1 MKKILLALFI
11 LISNQVLPCHGM
23 PLVNYNYVVG
33 TTGVTINA
41 SSNASTCGCGPY
53 YLEVEMKCTNTL
65 NGLVPYCTG
74 LGWNTYPWYR
84 SLLNIPGYSAPGWF
98 DNCVLEP
105 YVPIFIPFSS
115 LCPGQV
121 YYFRARE
128 NVCGALGGPPGAWTA
143 INSFTVPGTPILFT
157 GSITTSTT
165 TVCSGGSVV
174 LTANP
179 GGGCGTVAPG
189 TLNTYDWLH
198 IPGTNNPQT
207 IVVTPTANTTY
218 TCVIGNGCGQSVTLT
233 AFIAVNG
240 SIPLTPTIV
249 NPLCFG
255 NFGTVILPPSYSL
268 YAWSANTSSTNTATY
283 LAGTYSVSAVLNG
296 CISTGTFA
304 LTNPPSLT
312 LTPTASPSV
321 ICYNGI
327 STLNANA
334 VGGTAPYTYAW
345 PPTSMTTG
353 SFMVQ
358 PVNGTFY
365 SVGVQDVNGCI
376 AASSVS
382 VSVLPPLQTNY
393 SPTFGDICI
402 GGTTTFTATG
412 IAGNG
417 GPYTYTW
424 TPGGINTN
432 TISVSPTVTTTYTL
446 ITSDG
451 CSPNDTISVNVFV
464 NVAPVATFTNSPL
477 SGCELF
483 DIEFGSTT
491 FGYSNCVWNFMGVS
505 TNSCNVSYQLPAGTY
520 TTQLTVIGTN
530 GCIGISPVAT
540 VTVFPKPNPYF
551 YWTPEDPN
559 ILMNDITFYDQ
570 STVGL
575 PITKW
580 HWDFGD
586 IFVAPT
592 YDTAN
597 TQNGAHTYNTPDTYP
612 VKLIVTNSFGCID
625 SITRL
630 LKIEDDYVIYI
641 PNTFT
646 PHKAGNNDVFKV
658 SGIGF
663 QSEGFIMSIYDRWG
677 NMIYQTTDINK
688 GWDGKIRGNILAN
701 TDTYVYRIKI
711 KDYMGREK
719 TYVGHIIVM

>member
-33 TTGVTINA
+33 ATGVTINA

-65 NGLVPYCTG
+65 SGLVPYCTG

-84 SLLNIPGYSAPGWF
+84 SLLNIPGYGPPSWF

-105 YVPIFIPFSS
+105 YTPIFIPFSS

-128 NVCGALGGPPGAWTA
+128 NVCGALGGPPGLWTA
-143 INSFTVPGTPILFT
+143 INSFTVPGTPLAFT

-165 TVCSGGSVV
+165 TICSGGSVV

-207 IVVTPTANTTY
+207 IVVTPTVSTTY
-218 TCVIGNGCGQSVTLT
+218 TCIIGNGCGQSATLT
-233 AFIAVNG
+233 AFVAVNG
-240 SIPLTPTIV
+240 ALSIVPTIV

-255 NFGTVILPPSYSL
+255 NFGTVILPPGYNL

-283 LAGTYSVSAVLNG
+283 LAGTYSVAIILNG
-296 CISTGTFA
+296 CLSTGTFA
-304 LTNPPSLT
+304 LINPPQLT

-334 VGGTAPYTYAW
+334 SGGTSPYTYAW

-358 PVNGTFY
+358 PINGTFY

-376 AASSVS
+376 ATSSVS

-424 TPGGINTN
+424 TPGGITTN
-432 TISVSPTVTTTYTL
+432 TIAVSPTVTTTYTL

-451 CSPNDTISVNVFV
+451 CSPNDTSFINVFV
-464 NVAPVATFTNSPL
+464 NIAPVATFTNSLL

-483 DIEFGSTT
+483 DVEFGSTT

-505 TNSCNVSYQLPAGTY
+505 TNSCNVNYQLSAGTY

-530 GCIGISPVAT
+530 GCIGVSSIAT

-559 ILMNDITFYDQ
+559 ILMNDITFHDQ
-570 STVGL
+570 STIGL

-586 IFVAPT
+586 IFVAPV

-597 TQNGAHTYNTPDTYP
+597 TQNGAHTYNTPETYP
-612 VKLIVTNSFGCID
+612 VKLIVTNSFGCVD

-630 LKIEDDYVIYI
+630 LKIEDDYIIYI
-641 PNTFT
+641 PNAFS
-646 PHKAGNNDVFKV
+646 PHKVGNNDTFKV
-658 SGIGF
+658 SGVGF
-663 QSEGFIMSIYDRWG
+663 QAESFVMSIYDRWG

-701 TDTYVYRIKI
+701 ADTYVYRIRV

-719 TYVGHIIVM
+719 TYVGHVIVM

>member
-1 MKKILLALFI
+1 
-11 LISNQVLPCHGM
+11 
-23 PLVNYNYVVG
+23 
-33 TTGVTINA
+33 
-41 SSNASTCGCGPY
+41 
-53 YLEVEMKCTNTL
+53 
-65 NGLVPYCTG
+65 
-74 LGWNTYPWYR
+74 
-84 SLLNIPGYSAPGWF
+84 
-98 DNCVLEP
+98 
-105 YVPIFIPFSS
+105 
-115 LCPGQV
+115 
-121 YYFRARE
+121 
-128 NVCGALGGPPGAWTA
+128 
-143 INSFTVPGTPILFT
+143 
-157 GSITTSTT
+157 
-165 TVCSGGSVV
+165 
-174 LTANP
+174 
-179 GGGCGTVAPG
+179 
-189 TLNTYDWLH
+189 
-198 IPGTNNPQT
+198 
-207 IVVTPTANTTY
+207 
-218 TCVIGNGCGQSVTLT
+218 
-233 AFIAVNG
+233 
-240 SIPLTPTIV
+240 
-249 NPLCFG
+249 
-255 NFGTVILPPSYSL
+255 
-268 YAWSANTSSTNTATY
+268 
-283 LAGTYSVSAVLNG
+283 
-296 CISTGTFA
+296 
-304 LTNPPSLT
+304 
-312 LTPTASPSV
+312 
-321 ICYNGI
+321 
-327 STLNANA
+327 
-334 VGGTAPYTYAW
+334 
-345 PPTSMTTG
+345 
-353 SFMVQ
+353 MVQ

-412 IAGNG
+412 ISGNG

-505 TNSCNVSYQLPAGTY
+505 TNSCNVNYQLSAGTY

-580 HWDFGD
+580 HWSFGD

-646 PHKAGNNDVFKV
+646 PHKAGNNDVFKI
-658 SGIGF
+658 SGVGF
-663 QSEGFIMSIYDRWG
+663 QSEGFVMSIYDRWG

-701 TDTYVYRIKI
+701 TDTYVYRIRV